1 MSQCKK
7 MKKIE
12 TGVCFVWVLKSQMI
26 DRSNVANLMKSIAWF
41 TRVNKSHLFFEATHD
56 GIKIKRLTLTS

>member
-1 MSQCKK
+1 MQKTE
-7 MKKIE
+7 KIE
-12 TGVCFVWVLKSQMI
+12 TGVCFVWVLKLQMI